1 MKAFPALDCRAM
13 QSASLPL
20 GRPIGH
26 PAEALADPILFI
38 LALTR
43 FTRAAWRGIRLRI
56 VVGLDLNATTIFSID
71 THLDLTPLLTVD
83 AAICRGAAALLIVAH
98 VLARQLHPNRVA
110 RCSRRFTSTATTP
123 GLAAATASAKLL

>member
-1 MKAFPALDCRAM
+1 M

-20 GRPIGH
+20 GWPIASPWPRLVRTRSIYSRPYAVQACGVARH
-26 PAEALADPILFI
+26 
-38 LALTR
+38 
-43 FTRAAWRGIRLRI
+43 IRLRI

-98 VLARQLHPNRVA
+98 VPRAAAPPELGRT
-110 RCSRRFTSTATTP
+110 CSRRFTSTATTP